1 MTVNDKTIEFTPN
14 NSFAKE
20 MHTYNNKA
28 QKSFQNYDFFF
39 SELFLYCKQSVVY
52 NVSRANEEQFVLVND
67 VDIVSNIVKT
77 F

>member
-1 MTVNDKTIEFTPN
+1 MIRRLSLHLITGVLAGGEMFTIR
-14 NSFAKE
+14 K
-20 MHTYNNKA
+20 
-28 QKSFQNYDFFF
+28 KSFQNCDFFF
-39 SELFLYCKQSVVY
+39 SESFLYCKQSVVY